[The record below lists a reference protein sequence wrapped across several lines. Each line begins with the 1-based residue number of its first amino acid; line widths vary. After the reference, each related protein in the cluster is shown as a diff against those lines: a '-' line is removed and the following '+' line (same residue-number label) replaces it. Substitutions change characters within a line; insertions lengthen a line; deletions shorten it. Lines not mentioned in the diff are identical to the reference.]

1 MLDSFP
7 VALAVGIVLG
17 FLSGLGIGG
26 GSLLILWLTMVL
38 GLAQQTARGI
48 NLLFFL
54 PAAAI
59 SCLFRW
65 RQGAVDFKAILPAA
79 IAGCIAAAACT
90 YLGTMLDLELLKKLF
105 GILLIGT
112 GLRELFYRPQKRNKK
127 S

>member
-38 GLAQQTARGI
+38 GLEQPTARGI

-65 RQGAVDFKAILPAA
+65 RQGAVDFKAILPAT

-105 GILLIGT
+105 GGLLIVT
-112 GLRELFYRPQKRNKK
+112 GLRELLYR
-127 S
+127 SVE

>member
-38 GLAQQTARGI
+38 GLEQPTARGI

-65 RQGAVDFKAILPAA
+65 RQGAVDFKAILPAT

>member
-65 RQGAVDFKAILPAA
+65 KQGAVDFKAILSAA